1 MKQEFISKV
10 LIGCSLAA
18 LASSVFSE
26 DVRKYTVT
34 ESTGSVRSS
43 HTWTI
48 QHTVKGIEIRWI
60 SSDKSF
66 FSLCDED
73 GNTVE
78 WHLRDATEDITA
90 RRFDNL
96 IAFAGSRAG
105 KKFYKDISIDKS
117 PWFQPIPY
125 ALGRFSQS
133 RLDTVV
139 FWAIRPD
146 NLDVVK
152 LLAKRDGEDRITT
165 RTGPLLARKIRI
177 SLDGIL
183 SHFWTA
189 NYWFRDSDGLF
200 IRYEGANGFPGT
212 PMTTMQLDGGV

>member
-26 DVRKYTVT
+26 DIRKYIVT
-34 ESTGSVRSS
+34 ENTGTVQTS

-48 QHTVKGIEIRWI
+48 QHTAKGIEISWI
-60 SSDKSF
+60 SPDKSF

-78 WHLRDATEDITA
+78 WRLRNPTEDITA
-90 RRFDNL
+90 RRSGNL
-96 IAFAGSRAG
+96 IALAGNRAG
-105 KKFYKDISIDKS
+105 KKFHKDISIDKS

-125 ALGRFSQS
+125 SLGRFSQS
-133 RLDTVV
+133 RLNTVA

-152 LLAKRDGEDRITT
+152 LLAKRDGEGQITT
-165 RTGPLLARKIRI
+165 RAGPLLARKIRI

-212 PMTTMQLDGGV
+212 PMTTMQLDGGA